1 MQFLFQQLGW
11 IASGCSIKL
20 DKTVVILLTKA
31 EEFVFDKANF
41 GDLKVCPNGF
51 DRLDKTVVILVTK
64 AEEFDVV
71 FDRVNFG
78 VSRVYPNDVVDNLRF
93 PSVHQ
98 VL

>member
-1 MQFLFQQLGW
+1 MFQQLGW

-20 DKTVVILLTKA
+20 NKTVVILLTKA

-64 AEEFDVV
+64 AEEFV
-71 FDRVNFG
+71 FDKANFG
-78 VSRVYPNDVVDNLRF
+78 VLKGLSEWV
-93 PSVHQ
+93 
-98 VL
+98 

>member
-1 MQFLFQQLGW
+1 MRVYFTLAILFQQVGW
-11 IASGCSIKL
+11 IASAFSIKL

-71 FDRVNFG
+71 FD
-78 VSRVYPNDVVDNLRF
+78 SELRGF
-93 PSVHQ
+93 
-98 VL
+98 

>member
-1 MQFLFQQLGW
+1 MCSTEQT
-11 IASGCSIKL
+11 SG
-20 DKTVVILLTKA
+20 
-31 EEFVFDKANF
+31 F
-41 GDLKVCPNGF
+41 LKVCPNGF

-71 FDRVNFG
+71 FDRANFR
-78 VSRVYPNDVVDNLRF
+78 VSRVYPNDVVINLRL